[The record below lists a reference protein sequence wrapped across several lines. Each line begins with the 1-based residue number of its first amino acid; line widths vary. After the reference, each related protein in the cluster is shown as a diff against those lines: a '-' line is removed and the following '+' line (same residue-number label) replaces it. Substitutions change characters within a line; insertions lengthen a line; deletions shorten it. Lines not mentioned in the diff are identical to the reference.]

1 MTSINPAMH
10 YQTHIFCCINER
22 APEHPR
28 SCCAARGS
36 GALRDYMKTRAKELG
51 IKDIR
56 INNAGC
62 LERCELGPTMVIY
75 PEGVWYHY
83 DTKEDIDEILDRH
96 VIKGERVDRLLLEPG
111 QKFPKPVARTYHLLK
126 VAETRNETA
135 DVKRLEL
142 RHPSG
147 QPLPPF
153 EAGAHV
159 DIVVEGGERRSY
171 SIASDPREGDR
182 YVLGVLRER
191 AGRGGSA
198 WIHQNV
204 EKGDTVQVA
213 APINNFKLV
222 DGAGEYVLIAG
233 GIGITPILAMG
244 HALRARNAKF
254 KLHYC
259 TRSPENT
266 AFMAEVKDVFGD
278 RVVFHHDGGDPSKGI
293 KLNSVLAVRPEGAH
307 LYVCGPGGLIRAA
320 LAAAS
325 HWPEETVHREYFTP
339 VTLDE
344 GWVDEA
350 FEISLARQKKILTV
364 PVGKTILSVVRESG
378 VAAESSCEDGLCGA
392 CRTVLLG
399 GKAEHRDSV
408 LSLAEKEQNKAVMIC
423 VSRAK
428 QGERLILDI

>member
-1 MTSINPAMH
+1 MASNNPAMH

-22 APEHPR
+22 PPNHPR

-36 GALRDYMKTRAKELG
+36 GPLRDYMKTRAKELG

-56 INNAGC
+56 VNNAGC

-75 PEGVWYHY
+75 PEGIWYHY
-83 DTKEDIDEILDRH
+83 ETKEDIDEILDRH
-96 VIKGERVDRLLLEPG
+96 VVRGERVDRLLLEPG
-111 QKFPKPVARTYHLLK
+111 RKFPKPATRAVHALK
-126 VAETRNETA
+126 VAEARDETA

-147 QPLPPF
+147 ESLPPF

-159 DIVVEGGERRSY
+159 DIVVKNGERRSY
-171 SIASDPREGDR
+171 SIANDPREKNR
-182 YVLGVLRER
+182 YLLGVLRER

-198 WIHQNV
+198 WIHENIN
-204 EKGDTVQVA
+204 KGDTIQVA

-222 DGAGEYVLIAG
+222 DDAGEYILIAG

-244 HALRARNAKF
+244 YALRARNAKCT
-254 KLHYC
+254 LHYC
-259 TRSPENT
+259 TRSPEKT
-266 AFMAEVKDVFGD
+266 PFMAEVKDVFGNN
-278 RVVFHHDGGDPSKGI
+278 VVFHHDGGDPSKGI

-307 LYVCGPGGLIRAA
+307 LYVCGPGGLMKAA

-325 HWPEETVHREYFTP
+325 HWPDGVVHREYFAP
-339 VTLDE
+339 VTFDR
-344 GWVDEA
+344 GWVDEE

-364 PVGKTILSVVRESG
+364 PVGKSILQVVREAG
-378 VAAESSCEDGLCGA
+378 VAVDSSCEDGLCGA

-399 GKAEHRDSV
+399 GRAEHRDSV
-408 LSLAEKEQNKAVMIC
+408 LSMAEKEQDKAVMLCI
-423 VSRAK
+423 SRAK
-428 QGERLILDI
+428 AGERLILDI